1 MKHMQYIE
9 YYLSEVVFLLR
20 KNIISAKQPII
31 IVKTEKKR
39 A

>member
-20 KNIISAKQPII
+20 KYIISAKQPII
-31 IVKTEKKR
+31 IDNNVSL
-39 A
+39 

>member
-20 KNIISAKQPII
+20 KKHYKC
-31 IVKTEKKR
+31 KT
-39 A
+39 AHNN

>member
-20 KNIISAKQPII
+20 KYIISTKQPII
-31 IVKTEKKR
+31 IDNNVSL
-39 A
+39 